1 MHLRSLL
8 RRRPTASMVISLI
21 ALFVALGG
29 ASYAAVSFP
38 KNSVGNLA
46 LQNGS
51 VGFAKMR
58 PGSVGNK
65 AIKNNAVNYKKIL
78 PHTIGLQRI
87 IPSVVQVRVS
97 GKCGDNSAI
106 NTVTEGGKVTCQPT
120 LPTEFG
126 ASSGA
131 TSVGTTS
138 TTVVSKILPAGNYL
152 ITATPYATIN
162 PSSTATPGQQV
173 QVTCTLSAASGSS
186 ETRTVA
192 IELGPQTRTQT
203 VAIPITFPTTVGAP
217 QGTAHVDCLH
227 AATPATPD
235 PTVSVES
242 TLNALPTQS
251 NS

>member
-1 MHLRSLL
+1 MHMRSLL

-29 ASYAAVSFP
+29 ASYAAVSLP

-46 LQNGS
+46 LKNGS

-58 PGSVGNK
+58 PGSVGNA

-97 GKCGDNSAI
+97 GKCDNNSAI

-126 ASSGA
+126 ASADS
-131 TSVGTTS
+131 TSVGTTAA
-138 TTVVSKILPAGNYL
+138 TVVSKILPAGNYL

-162 PSSTATPGQQV
+162 PASTAAGQQV

-186 ETRTVA
+186 QTRTA
-192 IELGPQTRTQT
+192 SIEVGSQTRTQT
-203 VAIPITFPTTVGAP
+203 VAIPMTFPTTVGAP
-217 QGTAHVDCLH
+217 QGTAHVDCVH

-235 PTVSVES
+235 PTVSVQS
-242 TLNALPTQS
+242 TLNALPTQN